1 MDLRRLSIFLEVID
15 QGSFTA
21 AADVIGCSQP
31 AVSQAIRELERDLG
45 TPLFHR
51 IGRQIRL
58 TPAGGALVGP
68 ARRLSADVEL
78 SRAAVRAVAG
88 LEEGRLD
95 LACLPTLAAAPLAPL
110 VGRFHQSH
118 PGLLVTLAAPEDT
131 EELLDL
137 VRGGRAE
144 IGIVDDAPAADLTML
159 SMGRQDFLVVSP
171 PGSPTDAALTLE
183 DISARSFVAPP
194 RGTSSR
200 RLLDDALASVGV
212 TARVGVEA
220 SQREALLPLILAGAG
235 TGLLPRP
242 LAEHAALL
250 GCAVSSLS
258 PPVYREL
265 TLVHRPGPLTP
276 AARAFVRLAHESS
289 SDAARGVTSLS
300 GA

>member
-31 AVSQAIRELERDLG
+31 AVSQAIRELERELG

-68 ARRLSADVEL
+68 ARRVRHDVDL

-110 VGRFHQSH
+110 VGRFHLSH
-118 PGLLVTLAAPEDT
+118 PGLHVTLAAPEDT

-137 VRGGRAE
+137 VRGGLAE
-144 IGIVDDAPAADLTML
+144 VGIVNDAPTTDLTTL
-159 SMGRQDFLVVSP
+159 TMGRQDFLVVSP
-171 PGSPTDAALTLE
+171 PGSPPDATLTLE
-183 DISARSFVAPP
+183 DISTRSFVASP

-200 RLLDDALASVGV
+200 RLLDDALATIGV

-250 GCAVSSLS
+250 GCTVATLS
-258 PPVYREL
+258 PPVYRDL

-276 AARAFVRLAHESS
+276 AAHAFTRLALEASTDPRPTTS
-289 SDAARGVTSLS
+289 RSDA
-300 GA
+300 

>member
-31 AVSQAIRELERDLG
+31 AVSQAMHELERELG

-51 IGRQIRL
+51 IGRRIRP
-58 TPAGGALVGP
+58 TPAGVALVGP
-68 ARRLSADVEL
+68 ARRLRHDVEL
-78 SRAAVRAVAG
+78 GRAAVRAVAG

-110 VGRFHQSH
+110 VGRFHQSY
-118 PGLLVTLAAPEDT
+118 PRLVVTLAAPEDT
-131 EELLDL
+131 DELLDL
-137 VRGGRAE
+137 VRTGRAE
-144 IGIVDDAPAADLTML
+144 IGIVDNVPATDLVTQA
-159 SMGRQDFLVVSP
+159 MGRQDFLVVSP
-171 PGSPTDAALTLE
+171 PGSSPESTLTLE
-183 DISARSFVAPP
+183 DISARSFVASP

-220 SQREALLPLILAGAG
+220 IQREALLPLILAGAG

-250 GCAVSSLS
+250 GCTVATLS
-258 PPVYREL
+258 PPIYREFS
-265 TLVHRPGPLTP
+265 LVHRDGPLTP
-276 AARAFVRLAHESS
+276 AAQVFTALARESV
-289 SDAARGVTSLS
+289 DDERRVTSLS
-300 GA
+300 SS